1 MRKSEARVM
10 RVLQNFYLIKESLAS
25 FMHVIPKNLLPAQT
39 CWEGFQYKLG
49 GFKSKDLSQTR
60 TSHRTSMTMRIFELQ
75 ERRD

>member
-39 CWEGFQYKLG
+39 CWEVDIQIMSYVNVLYA
-49 GFKSKDLSQTR
+49 LSY
-60 TSHRTSMTMRIFELQ
+60 IL
-75 ERRD
+75 